1 MFSSLKKIWPRLNK
15 VLLVKFINKIKVFL
29 KQNSMNESRNKM
41 FTAILDSLLE
51 YSKENKNETNIH
63 LEIIDFYYFIYSD
76 FSFNINDHLQ
86 RLIADKL
93 ALTLASFDDERII
106 NFINA
111 LEQMPDLNEKVLM
124 LFYIKCRLVSLQYK
138 SISFIS
144 SSVSAAML
152 LIE

>member
-1 MFSSLKKIWPRLNK
+1 
-15 VLLVKFINKIKVFL
+15 
-29 KQNSMNESRNKM
+29 MNESRNKM

-93 ALTLASFDDERII
+93 ALTLASFDDERNI

-138 SISFIS
+138 PISFIS

>member
-1 MFSSLKKIWPRLNK
+1 
-15 VLLVKFINKIKVFL
+15 
-29 KQNSMNESRNKM
+29 MNESRNKM

-138 SISFIS
+138 PISFIS

>member
-1 MFSSLKKIWPRLNK
+1 
-15 VLLVKFINKIKVFL
+15 
-29 KQNSMNESRNKM
+29 MNESRNKM
-41 FTAILDSLLE
+41 FTAILDSLLK

-93 ALTLASFDDERII
+93 ALTLASFDDERNI

-138 SISFIS
+138 PISFIS

>member
-1 MFSSLKKIWPRLNK
+1 
-15 VLLVKFINKIKVFL
+15 
-29 KQNSMNESRNKM
+29 MNESRNKM